1 MTPITKI
8 FVDMDGVLA
17 DFVRGVEGPKYL
29 NGPLVSEQT
38 YDDRKIELSNKG
50 LFRDLPTMPGMSDL
64 LKYIKKSGIDWEI
77 LTASGSL
84 NRTKVANDK
93 IYWIRKHVD
102 PEVIVT
108 ATIKGEDK
116 AAFARSNHI
125 LIDDR
130 KSNIRAWE
138 EAGGIGILYRGVN
151 GAIEQLNDVFYKMGK
166 ACLVARNTTK

>member
-1 MTPITKI
+1 MVKIERI

-38 YDDRKIELSNKG
+38 YDSRKLELSNKG
-50 LFRDLPTMPGMSDL
+50 LFKDLPIMPGKRKL
-64 LKYIKKSGIDWEI
+64 INYIKESGIDWEI
-77 LTASGSL
+77 LTASGTL
-84 NRTKVANDK
+84 NRTVVAQDK

-102 PEVIVT
+102 PRITVT

-116 AAFARSNHI
+116 AVFARPNHI

-130 KSNIRAWE
+130 KSNIKAWT
-138 EAGGIGILYRGVN
+138 EAGGVGILHRSAEDTIN
-151 GAIEQLNDVFYKMGK
+151 QLESYKQPP
-166 ACLVARNTTK
+166 VAEICAQ